1 MICKHHLLPS
11 FLCWPKRP
19 YFYGFLYEVF
29 PNQKFCNCLH
39 LHHKRLEC
47 AKNRDQS
54 CSLIDVE
61 TYIMSLGHVKMLDL
75 DSVQPTSQLVP
86 YRKSRPM
93 IDLRQNSENLK
104 NHGTTKQSLKCT
116 TTNTTTKI
124 ILMIICF
131 IVIIFL
137 FLSSYFVLDR
147 LN

>member
-1 MICKHHLLPS
+1 M
-11 FLCWPKRP
+11 
-19 YFYGFLYEVF
+19 
-29 PNQKFCNCLH
+29 H
-39 LHHKRLEC
+39 LHYKRLEC

-104 NHGTTKQSLKCT
+104 NHGTTKQSSKCT

-137 FLSSYFVLDR
+137 FLSSYFVLER
-147 LN
+147 LNKNLWRKILIYLSATTFIKYTCCTIQVYNTGT